1 MDSTEEKEKRIL
13 FRIREMDI
21 DDLAPVF
28 HLGEM
33 LFKADEAP
41 NMYRTWDSY
50 EVVGLFHSD
59 TEFCL
64 VAEREDR
71 IVGFLLR
78 TTIIKSRSAWKY
90 GHLIWL
96 GVHPEVQHHGVAEK
110 LFQRFKDI
118 MIDQGIRM
126 LLVDTSAENLAALHF
141 FRKQGFGHP
150 RQHIYLTLNLDAE
163 LQRLKKRAG
172 NHPSGKP
179 GRKSEVRAET
189 RPMTNGEAENR

>member
-1 MDSTEEKEKRIL
+1 ME
-13 FRIREMDI
+13 I
-21 DDLAPVF
+21 DDIAPVY

-41 NMYRTWDSY
+41 NMYRTWDAY

-64 VAEREDR
+64 VAEHEDQLM
-71 IVGFLLR
+71 GFLLG
-78 TTIIKSRSAWKY
+78 TTIIKSHSAWKY
-90 GHLIWL
+90 GYLIWL
-96 GVHPEVQHHGVAEK
+96 GVHPDAQQHGVAEK
-110 LFQRFKDI
+110 LFHKFKDL

-150 RQHIYLTLNLDAE
+150 QQHIYLTLNLQSE
-163 LQRLKKRAG
+163 IQRLRRRATDPPQPRPERRNG
-172 NHPSGKP
+172 SRTGGPPMAP
-179 GRKSEVRAET
+179 GE
-189 RPMTNGEAENR
+189 GESP

>member
-1 MDSTEEKEKRIL
+1 MGSTEGKERRIP
-13 FRIREMDI
+13 FRIREMEI
-21 DDLAPVF
+21 DDLAPVY

-64 VAEREDR
+64 VAEHDER
-71 IVGFLLR
+71 IVGFLLG
-78 TTIIKSRSAWKY
+78 TTIIKSHSAWKY
-90 GHLIWL
+90 GYLIWL
-96 GVHPEVQHHGVAEK
+96 GVHPDAQQHGVAEK
-110 LFQRFKDI
+110 LFLKFKEI

-126 LLVDTSAENLAALHF
+126 LMVDTSAENLAALHF

-150 RQHIYLTLNLDAE
+150 QQHIYLTLNLQGE
-163 LQRLKKRAG
+163 IQRLKKRG
-172 NHPSGKP
+172 ENHHGTKP
-179 GRKSEVRAET
+179 EKKAHRKPET
-189 RPMTNGEAENR
+189 LPEISREIENP

>member
-1 MDSTEEKEKRIL
+1 MGSTEGKERRIP
-13 FRIREMDI
+13 FRIREMEI
-21 DDLAPVF
+21 DDLAPVY

-64 VAEREDR
+64 VAEHGDR
-71 IVGFLLR
+71 IVGFLLG
-78 TTIIKSRSAWKY
+78 TTIIKSHSAWKY
-90 GHLIWL
+90 GYLIWL
-96 GVHPEVQHHGVAEK
+96 GVHPDVQQHGVAEK
-110 LFQRFKDI
+110 LFLKFKDI

-126 LLVDTSAENLAALHF
+126 LMVDTSAENLAALHF

-150 RQHIYLTLNLDAE
+150 QQHIYLTLNLQGE
-163 LQRLKKRAG
+163 IQRLKKRGG
-172 NHPSGKP
+172 NHHGTKSEKKPENKPATPSGA
-179 GRKSEVRAET
+179 GSEIET
-189 RPMTNGEAENR
+189 P